1 MESLCPVKGGFNLT
15 LTKWWPWWFSSYKM
29 SSPLIVPW
37 PLALTSLLALT
48 GDWQLFERNCR
59 SLSWPNKVRCEV
71 LFYLEAFGTLSVC
84 FFYRTS
90 KTIGPINIVTP
101 YKRKHI
107 ITFSTWFNDILF
119 KKCILHLSGGH

>member
-1 MESLCPVKGGFNLT
+1 MESLSPVKEGFDLT

-71 LFYLEAFGTLSVC
+71 LFYLDDSASCSLSLNKNKILKHLALCLSV
-84 FFYRTS
+84 FVSYKQNNWFYGYCNPLL
-90 KTIGPINIVTP
+90 KKAYNYI
-101 YKRKHI
+101 
-107 ITFSTWFNDILF
+107 FNLV
-119 KKCILHLSGGH
+119 